1 MFPKLLTKRKKEVKV
16 DSLTAQVSTFLH
28 RVHINV
34 SDYTRENMLITDI
47 VILRAACLMA
57 QGLPKKI
64 ILKDILKNYAL
75 IT

>member
-47 VILRAACLMA
+47 VRIMLRGHIQTNVL
-57 QGLPKKI
+57 LR
-64 ILKDILKNYAL
+64 L
-75 IT
+75 

>member
-1 MFPKLLTKRKKEVKV
+1 MFPELLTKRKKEVKV

-47 VILRAACLMA
+47 VRIMLRGHIQGVPAILSRPES
-57 QGLPKKI
+57 GF
-64 ILKDILKNYAL
+64 L
-75 IT
+75 I

>member
-47 VILRAACLMA
+47 VRFAAIYKLMYYL
-57 QGLPKKI
+57 GCKVSEEGR
-64 ILKDILKNYAL
+64 
-75 IT
+75 